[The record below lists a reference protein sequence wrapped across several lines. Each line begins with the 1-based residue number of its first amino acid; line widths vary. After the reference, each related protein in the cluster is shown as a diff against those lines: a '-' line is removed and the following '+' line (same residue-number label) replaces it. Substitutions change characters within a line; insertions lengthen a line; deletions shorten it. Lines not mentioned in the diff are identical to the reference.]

1 VIRFL
6 TLRDKSF
13 TLHDMQY
20 VVRAAGLRGFGDL
33 VRQLGGRPAALLG
46 TCHLPAEA
54 LDDETALIDC
64 RLGILLLER
73 AAQALNC
80 PDFGLRLSA
89 RQDVGILGPLAF
101 ALRHSQTAGE
111 GLECVSRY
119 FFVHS
124 NAFSLTVRRASAKGK
139 MAELRFDLLA
149 PDVPLARQFW
159 DLCLG
164 TTCRVF
170 RFLTQDAYPIKAA
183 HFPHAPLASV
193 STYRKQFG
201 ETVLFEQAQAALLV
215 DSESLEV
222 PLTECNQMLK
232 EMALNYLDMNFASAP
247 SLSNRIRLAV
257 ANALDSPQCRIEAIA
272 DLFNLHS
279 RTLQRHL
286 EAEGT
291 SFEVLRDE
299 ARRDAARRY
308 LTSTRLPLAQVAGLL
323 GLSEQSALTRACKRW
338 FDATPKSI
346 RAQVQ

>member
-1 VIRFL
+1 
-6 TLRDKSF
+6 
-13 TLHDMQY
+13 
-20 VVRAAGLRGFGDL
+20 
-33 VRQLGGRPAALLG
+33 
-46 TCHLPAEA
+46 
-54 LDDETALIDC
+54 
-64 RLGILLLER
+64 LLER
-73 AAQALNC
+73 AAKALDC

-101 ALRHSQTAGE
+101 ALRHSATVGE

-119 FFVHS
+119 FYVHS
-124 NAFSLTVRRASAKGK
+124 NAFSLTVRRASTKGK
-139 MAELRFDLLA
+139 LAELRFDLLV
-149 PDVPLARQFW
+149 PNVPLARQFW

-170 RFLTQDAYPIKAA
+170 RFLTRDAYPIRAA
-183 HFPHAPLASV
+183 HFPHAPLASL

-201 ETVLFEQAQAALLV
+201 EAVLFEQTQAALLV
-215 DSESLEV
+215 DGASLEM

-232 EMALNYLDMNFASAP
+232 DMALNYLDMNFGSAP
-247 SLSNRIRLAV
+247 SLSNRVRLALV
-257 ANALDSPQCRIEAIA
+257 NLLDSPQCRIEAVA
-272 DLFNLHS
+272 ELFNLHG

-291 SFEVLRDE
+291 TFEGLRDE

-308 LTSTRLPLAQVAGLL
+308 LTSTRLPLSQVAGLL

-346 RAQVQ
+346 RAQRP

>member
-1 VIRFL
+1 
-6 TLRDKSF
+6 
-13 TLHDMQY
+13 MQY

-33 VRQLGGRPAALLG
+33 VRQLGGKPAALLAA
-46 TCHLPAEA
+46 CQLPANA
-54 LDDETALIDC
+54 LDDEGALVDC

-73 AAQALNC
+73 AAHALAC

-101 ALRHSQTAGE
+101 ALRHSATVGE
-111 GLECVSRY
+111 GLECASRY

-124 NAFSLTVRRASAKGK
+124 NAFLLSVGRASAKRGK
-139 MAELRFDLLA
+139 MAELRLDLLA
-149 PDVPLARQFW
+149 PDIPLARQFW
-159 DLCLG
+159 DVCLG

-170 RFLTQDAYPIKAA
+170 RFLTRDAYPIRAA
-183 HFPHAPLASV
+183 HFPHAPLAPV

-201 ETVLFEQAQAALLV
+201 EAVLFEQAQAALLV
-215 DSESLEV
+215 DNASLEV
-222 PLTECNQMLK
+222 PLNECNQMLK
-232 EMALNYLDMNFASAP
+232 EMALNYLDKNFASAP
-247 SLSNRIRLAV
+247 SLSNRIRLAL
-257 ANALDSPQCRIEAIA
+257 ANALDSPQCGIEAMA

-279 RTLQRHL
+279 RTLQRYL
-286 EAEGT
+286 KAEGT

-308 LTSTRLPLAQVAGLL
+308 LNSTRLPLAQVAGLL

-338 FDATPKSI
+338 FDATPKAI

>member
-1 VIRFL
+1 
-6 TLRDKSF
+6 
-13 TLHDMQY
+13 MQY

-46 TCHLPAEA
+46 ACQLPADA

-73 AAQALNC
+73 AAHALAC

-101 ALRHSQTAGE
+101 ALRHSATVGE
-111 GLECVSRY
+111 GLECTSRY

-124 NAFSLTVRRASAKGK
+124 NAFSLSVRRAVAKGK
-139 MAELRFDLLA
+139 MAELRFDLLV
-149 PDVPLARQFW
+149 PDIPLARQFW
-159 DLCLG
+159 EVCLG

-170 RFLTQDAYPIKAA
+170 RFLTRDAYPIKAA

-201 ETVLFEQAQAALLV
+201 EAVLFEQAQAALLV
-215 DSESLEV
+215 DNASLEV

-232 EMALNYLDMNFASAP
+232 EMALNYLDVNFASAP
-247 SLSNRIRLAV
+247 SLSNRIRLAL
-257 ANALDSPQCRIEAIA
+257 ANALDSPQCRIEAMA

-291 SFEVLRDE
+291 TFEVLRDE

-308 LTSTRLPLAQVAGLL
+308 LTTTRLPLAQVAGLL

-346 RAQVQ
+346 RAQMQ

>member
-1 VIRFL
+1 
-6 TLRDKSF
+6 
-13 TLHDMQY
+13 MQY

-33 VRQLGGRPAALLG
+33 VRQLGGKPAALLAA
-46 TCHLPAEA
+46 CQLPADA

-73 AAQALNC
+73 AAQALAC
-80 PDFGLRLSA
+80 PDFGLRISA
-89 RQDVGILGPLAF
+89 RQDVSILGPLAF
-101 ALRHSQTAGE
+101 ALRHSATVGE
-111 GLECVSRY
+111 GLECASRY

-124 NAFSLTVRRASAKGK
+124 NAFSLSVRRASAKGGK
-139 MAELRFDLLA
+139 AELRFDLLA
-149 PDVPLARQFW
+149 PDIPLARQFW
-159 DLCLG
+159 DVCLG
-164 TTCRVF
+164 TTWRVF
-170 RFLTQDAYPIKAA
+170 KFLTRDAYPIKAA

-201 ETVLFEQAQAALLV
+201 EAVLFEQAQAALLV
-215 DSESLEV
+215 DSASLEV

-232 EMALNYLDMNFASAP
+232 QMALNYLDTNFASAP
-247 SLSNRIRLAV
+247 SLSNRIRLALL
-257 ANALDSPQCRIEAIA
+257 NALDSPQCHIDAIA

-286 EAEGT
+286 AAEGAT
-291 SFEVLRDE
+291 FEVLRDE

-338 FDATPKSI
+338 FDATPKAI
-346 RAQVQ
+346 RAQAQ